1 MRNRVMRVLF
11 IPWEDFPTDRVRINV
26 LFGSE
31 LIGRGHEIDLVMQA
45 ADESVAVGPQPWH
58 GRTVWV
64 GPTDC
69 RDGFLHRL
77 RRTWLS
83 VAHDIRC
90 LRRAQ
95 RERYDAVLVSDKF
108 FTAALAAVLAKARG
122 LRFIFWLTFPYPE
135 ADLYRV
141 RLGVARYPTLATLRG
156 RLGAWLLYR
165 WILPRS
171 DHVFVQSDRMKHD
184 VCARGADAAKVS
196 SILTGFDLTGIAPA
210 ARPAQRAAAAPV
222 VVAYLGTLNAMRRL
236 DVLVDMLAELRRGG
250 MDARL
255 LLVGG
260 SPNPRDR
267 RLLEARA
274 AELTLTP
281 YVELTGALPQADA
294 LRRIAAAD
302 VCISPIDRSPIL
314 DVGSPTKMIEYL
326 ALGMPVVANDHP
338 EQRFILRATRSG
350 VCVPWGARHY
360 ARAVRWLMSRRP
372 EERAAMGARGRAWVE
387 QHRTYA
393 RIADEVERVCLDV
406 IARPSYAVGRSE
418 SMRPAARVDRP

>member
-31 LIGRGHEIDLVMQA
+31 LVSRGHEIDLVMQA
-45 ADESVAVGPQPWH
+45 ADERVAVGPQSWH

-64 GPTDC
+64 GPTD
-69 RDGFLHRL
+69 GKNGMLHRL
-77 RRTWLS
+77 RRAWLS
-83 VAHDIRC
+83 LVHDVRFL
-90 LRRAQ
+90 LRAN

-108 FTAALAAVLAKARG
+108 FTGAIAAVLAKARG

-135 ADLYRV
+135 ADVYRA
-141 RLGVARYPTLATLRG
+141 RLGVTRYPRLTSLRG
-156 RLGAWLLYR
+156 RVNALLLYR

-171 DHVFVQSDRMKHD
+171 DHVFVQSERMKRD
-184 VCARGADAAKVS
+184 VCARGADAANVS
-196 SILTGFDLTGIAPA
+196 SIVTGFDLTRIAPVA
-210 ARPAQRAAAAPV
+210 LPAHRAAESPIV
-222 VVAYLGTLNAMRRL
+222 IAYLGTLNAMRRL

-255 LLVGG
+255 LIVGG
-260 SPNPRDR
+260 SPNARDR
-267 RLLEARA
+267 RALETRA
-274 AELTLTP
+274 AELNVTP
-281 YVELTGALPQADA
+281 YVELTGALPQQDA
-294 LRRIAAAD
+294 LRRISAAD
-302 VCISPIDRSPIL
+302 VCVSPIHRSPIL
-314 DVGSPTKMIEYL
+314 DVGSPTKMIEYM

-338 EQRFILRATRSG
+338 EQRLILHATRGG

-387 QHRTYA
+387 QNRTYA
-393 RIADEVERVCLDV
+393 RIADDVERVCLDV
-406 IARPSYAVGRSE
+406 IARRGAIARPENV
-418 SMRPAARVDRP
+418 MRPATRADRQ